1 MKAPWQ
7 SPYPVMYP
15 PYTVACSGWVLKRF
29 LRLLAEPLKKLSR
42 WKMIPLGKISTSVPS
57 QSFKLGE
64 FTIDWQGSN
73 TTQPSLR
80 ISHQSNE
87 ALAILQTSPGYSFVS
102 GGNVRLNITEERG
115 SIEID
120 EHKYA
125 DFTHQFVDGIKQEDN
140 TLVIYGRLL
149 GRQSTN
155 DEPQYILT
163 LQTVGSRELDFQLQ
177 ISNGNVNQIQL
188 QFVTSPDE
196 HFYGFGE
203 QFSDIDCKGQ
213 WMPIVCEEG
222 GIGRGDR
229 APKTLNL
236 LGVAGNR
243 FSSYAPMPY
252 FFTNKGRSIF
262 LTNTEPAIFN
272 LRDPQITTIR
282 VVSSCM
288 QGRILCGESPL
299 DIIELYTNY
308 VGRMPPLPDWL
319 NSGAIIGMQG
329 GTEFVRQ
336 VWSQL
341 RDFDTPIAGF
351 WLQDWVGQ
359 RRTIAGKQLW
369 WNWQLDE
376 STYPGWQQLVTD
388 LAKAEIAVG
397 VYVNPFLVER
407 PQQPN
412 QEQRHLYREAIE
424 KDFVVKNQAAEPY
437 LIKSTDFSAALLDV
451 TNPDAR
457 KWFKSI
463 LKDEV
468 LGKGAKFWMADFAEA
483 APFDGVYATD
493 ESGLIYH
500 NEYPVDWVRV
510 NQEAIQ
516 EAGQEGDAW
525 FFNRAGFLKTP
536 SHSISMWL
544 GDQNTSWGKNDGI
557 TSALKGMISGGLSGF
572 SINHSDIGG
581 YTSIANPILEAIG
594 VGFKR
599 SRELLYRWMEMNA
612 FTPIF
617 RTHEGNQPDKNVQFY
632 TDKDTLTTFS
642 YWSKVY
648 AALAPYRRELMAEA
662 AIQGYPLVRHLV
674 LHYPDDP
681 NVYKIE
687 DQFLLGRDF
696 LIAPVLKPR
705 KKSVNVYFPAGEWV
719 HLWSGNIYGSL
730 TIGVR
735 QKVPAPLGQPAVFYR
750 EGSKAPESLLQNLK
764 AKNMLTGAPQV
775 LNI

>member
-73 TTQPSLR
+73 TKQPSLR

-87 ALAILQTSPGYSFVS
+87 ALAILQTSPGESFVS

-125 DFTHQFVDGIKQEDN
+125 DFTHQFVDGIKQEDDN
-140 TLVIYGRLL
+140 LVISGRLL
-149 GRQSTN
+149 GRQSAN

-213 WMPIVCEEG
+213 WIPIVCEEG

-252 FFTNKGRSIF
+252 FLTNKGRSIF

-272 LRDPQITTIR
+272 LRDPQIATIR
-282 VVSSCM
+282 VLSSCM

-299 DIIELYTNY
+299 EIIELYTNY

-424 KDFVVKNQAAEPY
+424 QGFVVKNQAAKPY

-483 APFDGVYATD
+483 APFDGVYAAH

-500 NEYPVDWVRV
+500 NEYPVDWARV

-516 EAGQEGDAW
+516 EAGKEGDAW

-536 SHSISMWL
+536 SHSTSMWL

-581 YTSIANPILEAIG
+581 YTSIANPILETIG

-662 AIQGYPLVRHLV
+662 AIKGYPLVRHLV

-681 NVYKIE
+681 NVYKLE
-687 DQFLLGRDF
+687 DQFLLGREF
-696 LIAPVLKPR
+696 LVAPVLKPG

-719 HLWSGNIYGSL
+719 HLWSGNTYGSL
-730 TIGVR
+730 TGIR
-735 QKVPAPLGQPAVFYR
+735 QKIPAPLGQPAVFYR
-750 EGSKAPESLLQNLK
+750 KGSKAPELVLQNLK
-764 AKNMLTGAPQV
+764 AKNILTGAPQTS
-775 LNI
+775 NI

>member
-73 TTQPSLR
+73 TKQPSLR

-87 ALAILQTSPGYSFVS
+87 ALAILQTSPGESFVS

-125 DFTHQFVDGIKQEDN
+125 DFTHQFVDGIKQEDDN
-140 TLVIYGRLL
+140 LVISGRLL
-149 GRQSTN
+149 GRQSAN

-213 WMPIVCEEG
+213 WIPIVCEEG

-252 FFTNKGRSIF
+252 FLTNKGRSIF

-272 LRDPQITTIR
+272 LRDPQIATIR
-282 VVSSCM
+282 VLSSCM

-376 STYPGWQQLVTD
+376 STYPGWQQLGTD

-424 KDFVVKNQAAEPY
+424 QGFVVKNQAAKPY

-483 APFDGVYATD
+483 APFDGVYAAH

-500 NEYPVDWVRV
+500 NEYPVDWARV

-516 EAGQEGDAW
+516 EAGKEGDAW

-536 SHSISMWL
+536 SHSTSMWL

-581 YTSIANPILEAIG
+581 YTSIANPILETIG

-662 AIQGYPLVRHLV
+662 AIKGYPLVRHLV

-681 NVYKIE
+681 NVYKLE
-687 DQFLLGRDF
+687 DQFLLGREF
-696 LIAPVLKPR
+696 LVAPVLKPG

-719 HLWSGNIYGSL
+719 HLWSGNTYGSL
-730 TIGVR
+730 TGIR
-735 QKVPAPLGQPAVFYR
+735 QKIPAPLGQPAVFYR
-750 EGSKAPESLLQNLK
+750 KGSKAPELVLQNLK
-764 AKNMLTGAPQV
+764 AKNILTGAPQTS
-775 LNI
+775 NI